1 MKHTS
6 LYSDA
11 PMTYVVAHVE
21 DTVDSDGDLDLQGV
35 IQFVRGDNALVL
47 NFSHFAFISNDD
59 EEVGIRINGVDYD
72 PAADLRKEMG
82 AVLALADAV
91 TEFKD
96 AYFKAAEHQI
106 GLIEEA
112 NKDV

>member
-1 MKHTS
+1 MKHTQ

-11 PMTYVVAHVE
+11 PATFVVAHVE

-35 IQFVRGDNALVL
+35 IQFVSGNNALVL
-47 NFSHFAFISNDD
+47 NFSHFAFLSKDD
-59 EEVGIRINGVDYD
+59 DVDIHINGDPYN
-72 PAADLRKEMG
+72 PAADIRKEMG

-96 AYFKAAEHQI
+96 AYFKAAEKQI
-106 GLIEEA
+106 AQIEEA
-112 NKDV
+112 YGV